1 MKVLK
6 KNVFFM
12 SNFTKNFRSQ
22 IALRL
27 VKKIYQPNQLLEV
40 DASPQSLFIVD
51 KGSVDIMVRL
61 SYRNKTF

>member
-1 MKVLK
+1 
-6 KNVFFM
+6 M

-40 DASPQSLFIVD
+40 DANPQSLYIVD

-61 SYRNKTF
+61 SYRNKSF